1 MDKLTDRLTIL
12 DVAVLLNIVQGQMI
26 REGHSSKDHLKQIRE
41 CEMTLRKIAKEEK
54 DANV

>member
-1 MDKLTDRLTIL
+1 VDKLTDRLTIL

-41 CEMTLRKIAKEEK
+41 CEMVLRKIAKEEK